1 MKRII
6 YLPLILIAAVS
17 FTSFSCLQVVEEG
30 KVNSANPV
38 DSDSV
43 AADEEVP
50 AIAHVAIEDP
60 TEKLVNI
67 IAENNIRKSDL
78 KIYIDKSDYYLAVK
92 HADSVLIKYPCVFGF
107 NAVDDK
113 AMEGDGCTP
122 EGDFG
127 VRSMYA
133 HRSWKYFIWIDY
145 PNAESWSRFKR
156 RKADGEIPE
165 DATIGGEVG
174 IHGVPEGMDSMIDD
188 GTNWTLGCISLKNA
202 HISDL
207 YNSINKYTK
216 IEIVP

>member
-6 YLPLILIAAVS
+6 FLPLIFIAAFGFAS
-17 FTSFSCLQVVEEG
+17 ISCLPKGNAEESVIAEASAQSTEEEG
-30 KVNSANPV
+30 L
-38 DSDSV
+38 
-43 AADEEVP
+43 E
-50 AIAHVAIEDP
+50 IAHVAIEDP
-60 TEKLVNI
+60 TEKLVDI

-92 HADSVLIKYPCVFGF
+92 HADTVLIKYPCVFGF

-133 HRSWKYFIWIDY
+133 HKSWKYFIWIDY
-145 PNAESWSRFKR
+145 PTPESWRRFKQ

-165 DATIGGEVG
+165 DATIGGEIG
-174 IHGVPEGMDSMIDD
+174 IHGVPEGMDSMIEN

-202 HISDL
+202 HITDL
-207 YNSINKYTK
+207 YKSINKYTK

>member
-1 MKRII
+1 MKLVI
-6 YLPLILIAAVS
+6 YLPLILLATIG
-17 FTSFSCLQVVEEG
+17 FTNISCLPKSDVE
-30 KVNSANPV
+30 NAI
-38 DSDSV
+38 V
-43 AADEEVP
+43 AEETTSENASEAEEELV
-50 AIAHVAIEDP
+50 IAHVAVPDP
-60 TEKLVNI
+60 TEKLVDI
-67 IAENNIRKSDL
+67 IAENGIRKSDL

-145 PNAESWSRFKR
+145 PNAESWNRFKK

-202 HISDL
+202 HITDL
-207 YNSINKYTK
+207 YKSINKYTK